1 MVPGSTRD
9 VMLERL
15 TPDTAY
21 SINIIALYADGEG
34 NPSQAQG
41 RTCKAVS
48 TCFVKYMSK
57 LVCEEFIKLVTI
69 TNSVSYSVQL

>member
-1 MVPGSTRD
+1 MVPANTRD

-21 SINIIALYADGEG
+21 SINVIALYADGEG

-41 RTCKAVS
+41 RTCKRQHF
-48 TCFVKYMSK
+48 CEICVKIN
-57 LVCEEFIKLVTI
+57 V
-69 TNSVSYSVQL
+69 

>member
-1 MVPGSTRD
+1 MVPANTRD

-21 SINIIALYADGEG
+21 SINVIALYADGEG

-41 RTCKAVS
+41 RTCKRQHF
-48 TCFVKYMSK
+48 CEIYVKIN
-57 LVCEEFIKLVTI
+57 V
-69 TNSVSYSVQL
+69 